1 VSIDLR
7 SGPEEIPRACR
18 LNRPSSLFRLCF
30 SYLPQVPTPLIS
42 RCVCRHFPFAELL
55 PLARERHWELE
66 GIMRETGC
74 GAQCGLCRPYLRR
87 MLATGETEFH
97 EVIWE

>member
-1 VSIDLR
+1 
-7 SGPEEIPRACR
+7 
-18 LNRPSSLFRLCF
+18 
-30 SYLPQVPTPLIS
+30 VPTPLIS

-55 PLARERHWELE
+55 SLARERQWDLAA
-66 GIMRETGC
+66 IMRETGC
-74 GAQCGLCRPYLRR
+74 GDQCGLCRPYLKR